1 MNDRRSSQRRR
12 TVLKGRIVFNNRCSI
27 LDCTVRDLSD
37 TGARIYFADVS
48 EIPLEF
54 QLEISNRR
62 MRVPGRLVWSRGAN
76 HGVMFLN
83 KLKAWNYAPRA
94 AVA

>member
-1 MNDRRSSQRRR
+1 MDDRRSSQRWR

-27 LDCTVRDLSD
+27 LDCTIRDLSD
-37 TGARIYFADVS
+37 TGARIYFADIS
-48 EIPLEF
+48 EIPPEF
-54 QLEISNRR
+54 DLEIPNRR
-62 MRVPGRLVWSRGAN
+62 VRVPGRLVWSRGAN

-83 KLKAWNYAPRA
+83 KLKAWNFAPRA